1 MAELSKTEKAILEL
15 ISNNPFIGQSN
26 IAQELNLARST
37 IAVHITQLVSK
48 GLLLGRGYIL
58 PTSQKV
64 TCIGGVAFNR
74 KYALNVAPVLGTS
87 NPGVSSQSHGGV
99 IRNIAENLARLDVD
113 VSLISIVG
121 EDESGREL
129 LSQMRSLGV
138 DISQVVLSND
148 RPTAEYVAIF
158 DSANELVFGV
168 ASMEI
173 LDQITPAQIERSWSH
188 ISSSDWVVLDCNLP
202 SETIEKILYLKQK
215 ADFKI
220 AVDTVSISK
229 AKRLPR
235 DLSMIDILFTN
246 RDEANS
252 ILNFGSD
259 ISGLDINELATL
271 LRKLGS
277 KGVVLTD
284 GANGHIINIEEEVFA
299 TPALS
304 SNVINVSGAGDA
316 LVAGFI
322 SKIRSGASVCE
333 ASKVGAAL
341 SALTI
346 ESEMDVRQDLSVDIL
361 NDYILQKIKD

>member
-26 IAQELNLARST
+26 IAKDLNLARST

-48 GLLLGRGYIL
+48 GLLFGRGYIH
-58 PTSQKV
+58 PTSQKI
-64 TCIGGVAFNR
+64 TCIGGIAFNR
-74 KYALNVAPVLGTS
+74 KFALNDIPVLGTS

-99 IRNIAENLARLDVD
+99 IRNIAENMARLDVD
-113 VSLISIVG
+113 VCLISIVG

-129 LSQMRSLGV
+129 LSHMRSLGV
-138 DISQVVLSND
+138 DISQVAFSND
-148 RPTAEYVAIF
+148 KPTAEYVAIF
-158 DSANELVFGV
+158 DSANELVFGI

-202 SETIEKILYLKQK
+202 SETIKKILYLKQK
-215 ADFKI
+215 ENFKI
-220 AVDTVSISK
+220 AVDTVSVSK

-246 RDEANS
+246 RDEANA
-252 ILNFGSD
+252 ILNFRSE
-259 ISGLDINELATL
+259 ISGPDIDELAIL

-284 GANGHIINIEEEVFA
+284 GANGHVINIEEEVFSLLS
-299 TPALS
+299 LS

-346 ESEMDVRQDLSVDIL
+346 ESELDVRQDLSVSTL
-361 NDYILQKIKD
+361 NNYIAKKIKD